1 MCLAIPAQ
9 IVELKNDGMARAR
22 VGESQTYLE
31 TSVMLLPEPA
41 QVGDYVIVHAGF
53 ALHKLNREEAEE
65 TLRLLRE
72 MAETLEGG
80 QPAGF

>member
-9 IVELKNDGMARAR
+9 IVELHAEGMARAR
-22 VGESQTYLE
+22 VGESQTYLN

-41 QVGDYVIVHAGF
+41 EVGDYVIIHAGF
-53 ALHKLNREEAEE
+53 ALHKLNREEAQE

-72 MAETLEGG
+72 MAENLEG

>member
-9 IVELKNDGMARAR
+9 IVELKEEGMARAR
-22 VGESQTYLE
+22 VGESETYLN

-41 QVGDYVIVHAGF
+41 EVGDYVIVHAGF
-53 ALHKLNREEAEE
+53 ALHKLNREEAQE

-72 MAETLEGG
+72 MAETLEG

>member
-9 IVELKNDGMARAR
+9 IVELKEEGMARAR
-22 VGESQTYLE
+22 VGESETYLN

-41 QVGDYVIVHAGF
+41 EVGDYVIIHAGF
-53 ALHKLNREEAEE
+53 ALHKLNREEAQE

-72 MAETLEGG
+72 MAETLEG

>member
-9 IVELKNDGMARAR
+9 IVELKDDGMARAR
-22 VGESQTYLE
+22 VGESQTFLNA
-31 TSVMLLPEPA
+31 SVMLLPEPA

-53 ALHKLNREEAEE
+53 ALNKLDPKEAEE

-72 MAETLEGG
+72 MAEMLEG

>member
-9 IVELKNDGMARAR
+9 IVELKEDGMARAR
-22 VGESQTYLE
+22 VGESETYLN

-41 QVGDYVIVHAGF
+41 EVGDYVIVHAGF
-53 ALHKLNREEAEE
+53 ALHKLNREEAQE

-72 MAETLEGG
+72 MAETLEG